1 MLPALKD
8 AFVIFVLRASLV
20 FAAALLLFVF
30 FFLFNE
36 ATPALSE
43 LGVSRFFT
51 DESWNPLENRFY
63 LVPMLAGTLFSTAI
77 ALILALPLGIG
88 FALYVEF
95 VCDKRLSYFLLR
107 VLELLAGIPSVV
119 FGFWGLVSVVPLVAA
134 LRAPGASLL
143 CAGLILALMI
153 LPTVALGTHAA
164 ICSVDKNVLRAS
176 ESLSLSLN
184 GTLFRLVLPMAR
196 SGIQTA
202 IVLALARALGE
213 TMAVL
218 MVAGNVARVPQSL
231 LDPVRT
237 LTANI
242 ALEMAYAMGLHRS
255 SLFVSGL
262 FVMFLVVVLLVC
274 NRLFARM
281 RAVSL

>member
-8 AFVIFVLRASLV
+8 AFVIFVLRASLA

-36 ATPALSE
+36 AAPALSE
-43 LGVSRFFT
+43 LGAPRFFS
-51 DESWNPLENRFY
+51 DESWNPLEKQFY
-63 LVPMLAGTLFSTAI
+63 VLPMLMGTLASTALALFI
-77 ALILALPLGIG
+77 ALPMGIA
-88 FALYVEF
+88 FALFVEF
-95 VCDKRLSYFLLR
+95 LCPKRGAYLLLR

-119 FGFWGLVSVVPLVAA
+119 FGFWGLVSVVPLIAA
-134 LRAPGASLL
+134 WRAPGTSLL

-164 ICSVDKNVLRAS
+164 VSSVDKSVLRAA

-262 FVMFLVVVLLVC
+262 FVMFLVVVLLIS
-274 NRLFARM
+274 NRLFAKVRM
-281 RAVSL
+281 VSL